1 MLSKYNL
8 ILKQPSSMEV
18 TLVINWKDNMLNIEI
33 PKYIEIELGKA
44 IYNLLIYLENEIHRE
59 SEKTS

>member
-1 MLSKYNL
+1 
-8 ILKQPSSMEV
+8 MEV